1 MEVGD
6 CSPLQFFAFRL
17 INIDLSTQMR
27 TGFKSNC
34 FMASILN
41 TSHYDLDYQ
50 LVLLHQL
57 HRGLT
62 FLAV

>member
-1 MEVGD
+1 
-6 CSPLQFFAFRL
+6 
-17 INIDLSTQMR
+17 MR